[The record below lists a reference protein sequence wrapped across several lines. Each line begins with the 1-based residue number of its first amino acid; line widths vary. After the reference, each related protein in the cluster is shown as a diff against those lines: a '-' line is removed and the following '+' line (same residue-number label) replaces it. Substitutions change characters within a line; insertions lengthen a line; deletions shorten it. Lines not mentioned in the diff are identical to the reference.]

1 MLSLLLS
8 LALFS
13 QVTIEIEPLPP
24 NELPPAE
31 VKIDTPCDVA
41 EKSCRESAISAQE
54 TMRAVHTADWTA
66 LSDVM
71 QGKARKAAEKG
82 AFTGQIGFYYM
93 LIADMQLRLDDEEAA
108 TESYRTA
115 KKYFVE
121 ADDLLH
127 EALEILTPPEKTTGV

>member
-71 QGKARKAAEKG
+71 QGKAN
-82 AFTGQIGFYYM
+82 
-93 LIADMQLRLDDEEAA
+93 DEEAA